1 MADYFKR
8 PRFPGGSLT
17 SLQWFFKMKVQHMKF
32 IVSRGY
38 TREETKRL
46 LVPLAQTCREW
57 MTQQLLHDAIL
68 LKCECG
74 RDVRDCIKPFCQ
86 TYTLLTFTKALDKIV
101 EV

>member
-8 PRFPGGSLT
+8 PRSHEGWLT
-17 SLQWFFKMKVQHMKF
+17 PLQWAFEVKVQHMKF

-57 MTQQLLHDAIL
+57 MTQQLLHDATL

-74 RDVRDCIKPFCQ
+74 RDVGDCVKPYCQ
-86 TYTLLTFTKALDKIV
+86 TYTLLTFPQPLDKIV